1 MQAGSFHEI
10 ELEAWSQRADRYDDL
25 FAGISTQAIAPIL
38 DGLGDLRDKR
48 FLDVACGT
56 GHLVAAATRRGARS
70 EGIDFAAPM
79 VDAARRNYPAECYGV
94 ADAMQLPFETGAFDA
109 LACAFGLSH
118 MACPQ
123 QAVAE
128 AYRVLKPGGRFAFTL
143 WFGPDDG
150 GELLGIVRDSVG
162 VHASASPQLP
172 DSWTQLR
179 FAGEQACAA
188 IVLEAGF
195 NAPVFLR
202 LPIKAHFAD
211 AREWLDL
218 HSRLSVRTNM
228 LLESQPPSARRL
240 IEERILS
247 ELEARRRADGTIPLG
262 WPALLTL
269 AEKPS

>member
-1 MQAGSFHEI
+1 VQAGSFHEI
-10 ELEAWSQRADRYDDL
+10 ELEAWSERATVYDDL
-25 FAGISTQAIAPIL
+25 FAGISTQAIAPLL

-56 GHLVAAATRRGARS
+56 GHLVAAASRRGARS

-79 VDAARRNYPAECYGV
+79 VDAARRNYPAGCYCV
-94 ADAMQLPFETGAFDA
+94 ADAMQLPFEAGTFDA

-118 MACPQ
+118 MASPQ
-123 QAVAE
+123 RAVAE

-150 GELLGIVRDSVG
+150 GELLRIVRDAVDT
-162 VHASASPQLP
+162 HASASLQLP

-179 FAGEQACAA
+179 FAGEQVCSA
-188 IVLEAGF
+188 IVVEAGF

-202 LPIKAHFAD
+202 LPIKSHFAV
-211 AREWLDL
+211 ARDWLDL
-218 HSRLSVRTNM
+218 HHRISVRAKM
-228 LLESQPPSARRL
+228 LLERQPSFTRRM

-247 ELEARRRADGTIPLG
+247 ELEARRVDGAIPLG

-269 AEKPS
+269 AEKPF